1 MERVASG
8 RDTPHLMRPQG
19 STRTRNNLLSN
30 DEESIVTT
38 VTITEQNFD
47 EEVTNAD
54 TPVIVDLWAPWCGPC
69 KALGPVLD
77 KLAEEYEGQVK
88 VGKINIDE
96 EPGLAQAF
104 NARSIPLVVAM
115 KGDEVQDVVMGFRGE
130 PPIRELFEKAV
141 KA

>member
-1 MERVASG
+1 M
-8 RDTPHLMRPQG
+8 
-19 STRTRNNLLSN
+19 
-30 DEESIVTT
+30 TT

>member
-1 MERVASG
+1 M
-8 RDTPHLMRPQG
+8 
-19 STRTRNNLLSN
+19 
-30 DEESIVTT
+30 TT
-38 VTITEQNFD
+38 IKITEQNFD

-77 KLAEEYEGQVK
+77 KLAEEFEGQVK

-96 EPGLAQAF
+96 EPKLAQAF
-104 NARSIPLVVAM
+104 NARSIPLVVAL

-130 PPIRELFEKAV
+130 PPIRELFEKVIA
-141 KA
+141 